1 MKKVDLGE
9 WHSKF
14 RPDYD
19 PKLIFQNCTDR
30 ESALFAL
37 SLYVLFE
44 SVKLTDQ
51 PFRKKTGLFFINLQ
65 KKYFK
70 TKYNENKSAER
81 NILAHGLLIVIK
93 GILNLFSNMESK
105 SSVTKLS
112 KKDLKGLVIFAA
124 AHYSAMLALDDDEMK
139 EVANHVI
146 TIFERE
152 YWLLKQSTGTSHMF
166 INKLYKSFDLNINNE
181 RKDRKNISLLS
192 PSFHD
197 AFRYFD
203 NSDALGRYMDF
214 IKKIKKS

>member
-44 SVKLTDQ
+44 SVTLTNQ
-51 PFRKKTGLFFINLQ
+51 PFRKKTGQFFIDLQ

-70 TKYNENKSAER
+70 NKYNENILSER
-81 NILAHGLLIVIK
+81 NILAYSLLIVIR
-93 GILNLFSNMESK
+93 GLLNVE
-105 SSVTKLS
+105 KLS
-112 KKDLKGLVIFAA
+112 KKDLRKLILFAVG
-124 AHYSAMLALDDDEMK
+124 HYSAMLTRDDDEMK
-139 EVANHVI
+139 EVANHVLK
-146 TIFERE
+146 TFESE
-152 YWLLKQSTGTSHMF
+152 YWLIKPNSTGTRN
-166 INKLYKSFDLNINNE
+166 IILNKLYKSFDLNIDNE
-181 RKDRKNISLLS
+181 KKNRKNISLLGTS
-192 PSFHD
+192 AHTALMF
-197 AFRYFD
+197 FD
-203 NSDALGRYMDF
+203 NVPALAQYTDF

>member
-44 SVKLTDQ
+44 SVTLTNQ
-51 PFRKKTGLFFINLQ
+51 PFRKKTGQFFINLQ

-70 TKYNENKSAER
+70 NKYNENILSER
-81 NILAHGLLIVIK
+81 NILAYSLLIVIR
-93 GILNLFSNMESK
+93 GLLNVE
-105 SSVTKLS
+105 KLS
-112 KKDLKGLVIFAA
+112 KKDLRKLILFAVG
-124 AHYSAMLALDDDEMK
+124 HYSAMLARDDDEMK
-139 EVANHVI
+139 EVANHVLK
-146 TIFERE
+146 TFESE
-152 YWLLKQSTGTSHMF
+152 YWLIKPNSTGTRN
-166 INKLYKSFDLNINNE
+166 IILNKLYKSFDLNIDNE
-181 RKDRKNISLLS
+181 KKNRKNISLLGTS
-192 PSFHD
+192 AHTALMF
-197 AFRYFD
+197 FD
-203 NSDALGRYMDF
+203 NVPALAQYTDF

>member
-1 MKKVDLGE
+1 MEKVNLGE
-9 WHSKF
+9 WHTKF
-14 RPDYD
+14 RTEYAPE
-19 PKLIFQNCTDR
+19 LIFQECSDR
-30 ESALFAL
+30 DVALFAW
-37 SLYVLFE
+37 SLYLLFQ
-44 SVKLTDQ
+44 SVPLTDQ
-51 PFRKKTGLFFINLQ
+51 PYRKKTGRFFINLQ

-70 TKYNENKSAER
+70 TKYNENISAER
-81 NILAHGLLIVIK
+81 NILAYSLLIVIR
-93 GILNLFSNMESK
+93 GLLNVE
-105 SSVTKLS
+105 KLS

-181 RKDRKNISLLS
+181 RKNRKNISLLS

>member
-44 SVKLTDQ
+44 SVTLTNQ

-70 TKYNENKSAER
+70 NKYNENISAER
-81 NILAHGLLIVIK
+81 NILAYSLLIVIR
-93 GILNLFSNMESK
+93 GLLNVE
-105 SSVTKLS
+105 KLS
-112 KKDLKGLVIFAA
+112 KKDLKQLIIFASG
-124 AHYSAMLALDDDEMK
+124 HYSAMLTRDDDEMK
-139 EVANHVI
+139 EVATHVL

-152 YWLLKQSTGTSHMF
+152 YWLIKPNSTGTRN
-166 INKLYKSFDLNINNE
+166 IILNKLYKSFDLKIDNE
-181 RKDRKNISLLS
+181 KKNRKNISLLGTS
-192 PSFHD
+192 AHTALMF
-197 AFRYFD
+197 FD
-203 NSDALGRYMDF
+203 NVPALAQYTDF

>member
-44 SVKLTDQ
+44 SVTLTNQ
-51 PFRKKTGLFFINLQ
+51 PFRKKTGQFFINLQ

-70 TKYNENKSAER
+70 NKYNENISAER
-81 NILAHGLLIVIK
+81 NILAYSLLIVIR
-93 GILNLFSNMESK
+93 GLLNVE
-105 SSVTKLS
+105 KLS
-112 KKDLKGLVIFAA
+112 KKDLRKLILFAVG
-124 AHYSAMLALDDDEMK
+124 HYSAMLARDDDEMK
-139 EVANHVI
+139 GVANHVLK
-146 TIFERE
+146 TFESE
-152 YWLLKQSTGTSHMF
+152 YWLIKPNSTGTRN
-166 INKLYKSFDLNINNE
+166 IILNKLYKSFDLNIDNE
-181 RKDRKNISLLS
+181 KKNRKNISLLGTS
-192 PSFHD
+192 AHTALMF
-197 AFRYFD
+197 FD
-203 NSDALGRYMDF
+203 NVPALAQYTDF

>member
-44 SVKLTDQ
+44 SVTLTNQ
-51 PFRKKTGLFFINLQ
+51 PFRKKTGQFFIDLQ

-70 TKYNENKSAER
+70 NKYNENILSER
-81 NILAHGLLIVIK
+81 NILAYSLLIVIR
-93 GILNLFSNMESK
+93 GLLNVE
-105 SSVTKLS
+105 KLS
-112 KKDLKGLVIFAA
+112 KKDLRKLILFAVG
-124 AHYSAMLALDDDEMK
+124 HYSAMLARDDDEMK
-139 EVANHVI
+139 EVANHVLK
-146 TIFERE
+146 TFESE
-152 YWLLKQSTGTSHMF
+152 YWLIKPNSTGTRN
-166 INKLYKSFDLNINNE
+166 IILNKLYKSFDLNIDNE
-181 RKDRKNISLLS
+181 KKNRKNISLLGTS
-192 PSFHD
+192 AHTALMF
-197 AFRYFD
+197 FD
-203 NSDALGRYMDF
+203 NVPALAQYTDF

>member
-44 SVKLTDQ
+44 SVTLTNQ

-70 TKYNENKSAER
+70 NKYNENISAER
-81 NILAHGLLIVIK
+81 NILAYSLLIVIR
-93 GILNLFSNMESK
+93 GLLNVE
-105 SSVTKLS
+105 KLS
-112 KKDLKGLVIFAA
+112 KKDLKQLIIFASG
-124 AHYSAMLALDDDEMK
+124 HYSVMLTRDDDEMK
-139 EVANHVI
+139 EVATHVL

-152 YWLLKQSTGTSHMF
+152 YWLIKQSTGTSHMF
-166 INKLYKSFDLNINNE
+166 INKLYKSFDLKIDSE
-181 RKDRKNISLLS
+181 RKNRKNISLLGTS
-192 PSFHD
+192 AHTALMF
-197 AFRYFD
+197 FD
-203 NSDALGRYMDF
+203 NVPALAQYTDF
-214 IKKIKKS
+214 IKKII

>member
-44 SVKLTDQ
+44 SVTLTNQ
-51 PFRKKTGLFFINLQ
+51 PFRKKTGQFFIDLQ

-70 TKYNENKSAER
+70 NKYNESILSER
-81 NILAHGLLIVIK
+81 NILAYSLLIVIR
-93 GILNLFSNMESK
+93 GLLNVE
-105 SSVTKLS
+105 KLS
-112 KKDLKGLVIFAA
+112 KKDLRKLILFAVG
-124 AHYSAMLALDDDEMK
+124 HYSAMLARDDDEMK
-139 EVANHVI
+139 EVANHVLK
-146 TIFERE
+146 TFESE
-152 YWLLKQSTGTSHMF
+152 YWLIKPNSTGTRN
-166 INKLYKSFDLNINNE
+166 IILNKLYKSFDLNIDNE
-181 RKDRKNISLLS
+181 KKNRKNISLLGTS
-192 PSFHD
+192 AHTALMF
-197 AFRYFD
+197 FD
-203 NSDALGRYMDF
+203 NVPALAQYTDF

>member
-44 SVKLTDQ
+44 SVTLTNQ
-51 PFRKKTGLFFINLQ
+51 PFRKKTGQFFIDLQ

-70 TKYNENKSAER
+70 NKYNENILSER
-81 NILAHGLLIVIK
+81 NILAYSLLIVIR
-93 GILNLFSNMESK
+93 GLLNVE
-105 SSVTKLS
+105 KLS
-112 KKDLKGLVIFAA
+112 KKDLRKLILFAVG
-124 AHYSAMLALDDDEMK
+124 HYSAMLARDDDEMK
-139 EVANHVI
+139 ELANHVLK
-146 TIFERE
+146 TFESE
-152 YWLLKQSTGTSHMF
+152 YWLIKPNSTGTRN
-166 INKLYKSFDLNINNE
+166 IILNKLYKSFDLNIDNE
-181 RKDRKNISLLS
+181 KKNRKNISLLGTS
-192 PSFHD
+192 AHTALMF
-197 AFRYFD
+197 FD
-203 NSDALGRYMDF
+203 NVPALAQYTDF

>member
-44 SVKLTDQ
+44 SVTLTNQ
-51 PFRKKTGLFFINLQ
+51 PFRKKTGLYFINLQ

-70 TKYNENKSAER
+70 NKYNENISAER
-81 NILAHGLLIVIK
+81 NILAYSLLIVIR
-93 GILNLFSNMESK
+93 GLLNVE
-105 SSVTKLS
+105 KLS
-112 KKDLKGLVIFAA
+112 KKDLKQLIIFASG
-124 AHYSAMLALDDDEMK
+124 HYSAMLARDDDEMK
-139 EVANHVI
+139 EVVNHVL

-152 YWLLKQSTGTSHMF
+152 YWLIKPNSTGTRN
-166 INKLYKSFDLNINNE
+166 IILNKLYKSFDLKIDSE
-181 RKDRKNISLLS
+181 RKNRKNISLLGTS
-192 PSFHD
+192 AHTALMF
-197 AFRYFD
+197 FD
-203 NSDALGRYMDF
+203 NVPALAQYTDF